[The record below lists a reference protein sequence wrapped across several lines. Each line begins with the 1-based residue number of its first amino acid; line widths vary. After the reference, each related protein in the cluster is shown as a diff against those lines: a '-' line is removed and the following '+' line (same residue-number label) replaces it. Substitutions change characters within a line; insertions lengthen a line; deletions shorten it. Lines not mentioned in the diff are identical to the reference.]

1 MEDLIKELLLKERET
16 LVKRLEEVE
25 RLLGLESYTV
35 KNIEVKGST
44 RINASLL
51 DDKNF
56 PKAAGYLQQ
65 ILYIIKTKDRFLY
78 NSEIT
83 KELIRYYV
91 DKDEVW
97 LKRRVSA
104 VLSEGLKEEDNL
116 INVRYSNSKQDT
128 VWGNKNWINDDGSIK
143 EEHMFIS
150 KTKDLPSKI
159 NF

>member
-1 MEDLIKELLLKERET
+1 MEDLIKELLQKEREA

-25 RLLGLESYTV
+25 RLLGVANYTV
-35 KNIEVKGST
+35 RNIEVQGSIRMNT
-44 RINASLL
+44 SIL

-56 PKAAGYLQQ
+56 PKAASYLQQ

-116 INVRYSNSKQDT
+116 VNVRFGNSKQDT
-128 VWGNKNWINDDGSIK
+128 VWGNKNWLNDDGSIK
-143 EEHMFIS
+143 EEHMYIS